1 MANDVVI
8 NASKWVKLV
17 KENPQEAKVTATWT
31 SWVNNHQTLAGRTDH
46 FHVLWGYN
54 LGGPNHFD
62 YVDITDI
69 NHPTSEYT
77 YPANAKKVWIQ
88 IQPIAKTHT
97 VNKKEVEWYVG
108 AWGDGKAVPDLMEAP
123 ETPSVPSIFQDG
135 NVFTIR
141 VDNLDPDQGIYKH
154 VVEFELYKGS
164 AQSAKLYQR
173 KKIEVKYRA
182 AEFKTEVG
190 NDDVYKVRCRLTRY
204 PPSDDAY
211 RTSIVSSEWTNFSQE
226 YASPMSKP
234 SKISKCQSASENSVY
249 LKWTAVKTATKYVI
263 EYTTNKEWFDTAGGQ
278 VQTAEVD
285 KDPATGNL
293 PNEKT
298 IVGLEYSHDANNT
311 YYFRVKAVKND
322 PTTSNEVSSGWSPIA
337 STIIGKR
344 PEPPTT
350 WSSTTTAMVG
360 EPLFLYW
367 VHNAVD
373 NSSETYAQIKFDID
387 GTVTT
392 ETIKNEST
400 GDDKDKTK
408 SWAFNT
414 SSLSAGGVIKWM
426 VRTKGAINEW
436 SDYSIQREINVYA
449 KPVVTSR
456 ILDSSGN
463 VTTTINSFPFIVNA
477 SVSAGSQRPIGYSVT
492 VTSDQ
497 DYEDIDDVGNSVTI
511 NKNQEIYSK
520 YFNVS
525 DENESGDLV
534 LELTPGDIN
543 LKSSMQYTVTIIAS
557 MDSGLTGSDTTS
569 FDVIWDESIP
579 QPTAGVG
586 VNKEDYSAY
595 VNPICYGSYIQEHKD
610 YSSDFNYKQAIT
622 DDLNVGDVLIS
633 DEPHTSDWSSI
644 KIHCLEGDVFNLS
657 GRGGSSVR
665 LWCFIDYTY
674 EVKAISGTNETAEDL
689 ELIAPSDGYLIV
701 NANENDGYTL
711 VGDVSYLDES
721 VTDDDIVLSVYRREY
736 DGGFVELARDM
747 PNREGVYVTDPHPA
761 LDYARYRIV
770 AKRKSTG
777 AMSFSDIPSYY
788 FGEKAIIIQWNDVW
802 QNFETESPDALYDS
816 PFSGSLLRLPYNVD
830 VSEKTNIDVSLI
842 EYIGREHPVS
852 YYGTQTGYTAT
863 WSVEIDKKDTETLYA
878 LRRLAKWTGDVYVRE
893 PSGSG
898 YWANIKVSFSQTH
911 LQLTI
916 PVTMEITR
924 VEGGV

>member
-1 MANDVVI
+1 MANAVI
-8 NASKWVKLV
+8 VDAKKYIRIYR
-17 KENPQEAKVTATWT
+17 EDMTQPKVTAVWNGWLEDFPTAAW
-31 SWVNNHQTLAGRTDH
+31 QTDH
-46 FHVLWGYN
+46 YHVTWGYN
-54 LGGPNHFD
+54 LGGPNHFYYD
-62 YVDITDI
+62 DVTDI
-69 NHPTSEYT
+69 YHPMSEYT
-77 YPANAKKVWIQ
+77 YPTNAKKVWIEVV
-88 IQPIAKTHT
+88 PIAKTYT
-97 VNKKEVEWYVG
+97 VNKQEQPYYISGEG
-108 AWGDGKAVPDLMEAP
+108 GGKAVPDLMEVP
-123 ETPSVPSIFQDG
+123 ETPSVPSIFPDG

-141 VDNLDPDQGIYKH
+141 VDNLDPDEGIYKH

-164 AQSAKLYQR
+164 AQAAKLYQR

-182 AEFKTEVG
+182 AEFQTEVG
-190 NDDVYKVRCRLTRY
+190 NDDVYRVRCRLTRH
-204 PPSDDAY
+204 PPSDDTY
-211 RTSIVSSEWTNFSQE
+211 RTSIVSSEWTSFSQE
-226 YASPMSKP
+226 YASPMTKP

-263 EYTTNKEWFDTAGGQ
+263 EYTTNKKWFDTTGGQ
-278 VQTAEVD
+278 VQTAEVY

-293 PNEKT
+293 PNETT
-298 IVGLEYSHDANNT
+298 IVGLEYDHDANNT

-360 EPLFLYW
+360 EPLVLYW
-367 VHNAVD
+367 VHNPVD

-392 ETIKNEST
+392 ETIQNRST

-408 SWAFNT
+408 SYNFNT

-426 VRTKGAINEW
+426 VRTKGAKDEW

-456 ILDSSGN
+456 ILDSLGN
-463 VTTTINSFPFIVNA
+463 VVTTVNSFPFVVNA
-477 SVSAGSQRPIGYSVT
+477 SVYAGPQRPIGYIVT

-497 DYEDIDDVGNSVTI
+497 DYEDIDDVGNSVII

-525 DENESGDLV
+525 DENESGNLV

-543 LKSSMQYTVTIIAS
+543 LMSGMQYTVTVIAS
-557 MDSGLTGSDTTS
+557 MDSGLTGTDTTS
-569 FDVIWDESIP
+569 FDVLWDESVP
-579 QPTAGVG
+579 QPIAGVG
-586 VNKEDYSAY
+586 INKEDYSAY
-595 VNPICYGSYIQEHKD
+595 VNPICYGSYAQEHTD
-610 YSSDFNYKQAIT
+610 FSDSFSINRAIT
-622 DDLNVGDVLIS
+622 DDLNVGDILIS
-633 DEPHTSDWSSI
+633 DETHASPYSSI
-644 KIHCLEGDVFNLS
+644 KVHCHEGDLFTLTGS
-657 GRGGSSVR
+657 GGLTVR

-674 EVKAISGTNETAEDL
+674 EVKAISKKNQTVENL
-689 ELIAPSDGYLIV
+689 ELTAPSDGYLIV
-701 NANENDGYTL
+701 NVHDSYDYSL
-711 VGDVSYLDES
+711 VGDLGYLDDS
-721 VTDDDIVLSVYRREY
+721 IIDDDIVLSVYRREY

-761 LDYARYRIV
+761 LDYARYRVV

-802 QNFETESPDALYDS
+802 QNFETTSPDALYDS

-830 VSEKTNIDVSLI
+830 VSEKSNIDVSLI

-852 YYGTQTGYTAT
+852 YYGTQIGYTAT

-878 LRRLAKWTGDVYVRE
+878 LRRLARWTGDVYVRE